1 MNKKIDMKK
10 ILYTIGLAF
19 AFSLGAMAQQT
30 LNGVVKDAS
39 GNPFPGVKISKVGE
53 LRINSTTDE
62 NGIFSLGLEE
72 GDYIE
77 LNYAD
82 VVLKRVKVTGEAM
95 NIVLDSQ
102 QDGMADLGFMK
113 RTEENQTQSVSTIYA
128 GQLMKSAT
136 STNRVNNAFF
146 GLIPGLHLSQN
157 VGWRTNAGMKIR
169 GVSGSPLVLVD
180 GFQRGLTNMTLEEIE
195 SVQVLKDGAATA
207 LYGAR
212 AANGV
217 ILINT
222 KRGIY
227 NSFDIDVNYR
237 HGFNFPINQPEMADA
252 YTYAMAQN
260 EALHYDGLPL
270 QYTSKQ
276 LENFKSG
283 ANPNYYPNTN
293 WVKEGMRDFSQ
304 NNQFNLMVRGGGQ
317 RVRYMALLDYKNEFG
332 LLNEDYTHYS
342 ERYNSQIRNY
352 ELDLR
357 INLDVDVT
365 SSTKVKFSLYGI
377 IGEDKRPN
385 TEIDDIFQNLYKVP
399 AAAFSV
405 KTANGNW
412 GSNSIFKMNP
422 IAAIAD
428 VGYVQENRRLL
439 EGDMR
444 LTQDLSM
451 FVKGLN
457 AEVAVAYD
465 NSATYQDIGSKTY
478 QYEIF
483 SQNASGLPTSQIG
496 GSNSTMQISSSKLTE
511 QFIRASVETKLNYD
525 RAFKNHQVSA
535 SVVYRQDMEEPLE
548 LNKSYYRQNVMG
560 FVGYNYANRYMVDVV
575 GNYYG
580 TSVLLKGDKFR
591 FYPAVSAGWNLANEA
606 FLENVSQLDMLKLR
620 ASWGRSATDGLD
632 YGLSN
637 YFWISDK
644 TSSKY
649 AFGESLATSINGLRE
664 QRLPVYQLELET
676 ADKYNVGV
684 DLRMW
689 KNFTASAEV
698 FYDRR
703 TNILV
708 DDNRTSGMLGIDPAQ
723 SNIGENE
730 TRGLE
735 LSLGWN
741 QQLKDFKYYVNAN
754 WGLNDSKVIENGQA
768 YQPYDY
774 LYTKGNK
781 IGQLFGLEAIGY
793 FNDEEDIASS
803 PNQTFSVVRPGDV
816 KYKDQNGDNRIDN
829 EDKVA
834 IGKSTSI
841 PDMIFGLNLG
851 FEYKGLGID
860 MTFNGVSGITR
871 QLNMANVHQPLRKG
885 NTNIATWYLKDKV
898 RWTEST
904 KDIANLPRLST
915 LSNEN
920 NYQTS
925 TQWIE
930 DGSFF
935 KLRNLNVYYNLPQAW
950 SKKMKMDKCQIYAKA
965 LNVFSIDKIKYFN
978 CEDIALGYPD
988 LFSVYVGLNINF

>member
-1 MNKKIDMKK
+1 MKK
-10 ILYTIGLAF
+10 ILYTVGLAF
-19 AFSLGAMAQQT
+19 TLSLGAMAQQT

-39 GNPFPGVKISKVGE
+39 GKPFPGVKISKAGE
-53 LRINSTTDE
+53 FRINSITDE
-62 NGIFSLGLEE
+62 SGVFSLELEE
-72 GDYIE
+72 GDYID

-82 VVLKRVKVTGEAM
+82 VVLKRVKVTGETM
-95 NIVLDSQ
+95 NIVLDSHK
-102 QDGMADLGFMK
+102 DGMSDLGFMK
-113 RTEENQTQSVSTIYA
+113 RTEENRTQSVSTIYA
-128 GQLMKSAT
+128 DQLMKGAT
-136 STNRVNNAFF
+136 STNRVNNALF
-146 GLIPGLHLSQN
+146 GLIPGLQLSQN
-157 VGWRTNAGMKIR
+157 AGWRTNAGMKIR

-217 ILINT
+217 LLINT
-222 KRGIY
+222 KRGVY

-270 QYTSKQ
+270 QYTAKQ
-276 LENFKSG
+276 LENFKQG
-283 ANPNYYPNTN
+283 TNPNFYPNTD

-304 NNQFNLMVRGGGQ
+304 NNQFNIMVRGGGQ

-342 ERYNSQIRNY
+342 DRYNSQIRNY

-365 SSTKVKFSLYGI
+365 PATKVKFSLYGI
-377 IGEDKRPN
+377 IAEDKRPN
-385 TEIDDIFQNLYKVP
+385 TGIDAIFQNLYNVP
-399 AAAFSV
+399 SAAFPI

-412 GSNSIFKMNP
+412 GSNSVFKMNP

-478 QYEIF
+478 LYEIF
-483 SQNASGLPTSQIG
+483 NQTVAGLPTTKTE
-496 GSNSTMQISSSKLTE
+496 GSNSTLQVSSSKLSD
-511 QFIRASVETKLNYD
+511 QFIRASVEAKLNYD
-525 RAFKNHQVSA
+525 RTFNKHQVAA
-535 SVVYRQDMEEPLE
+535 SVVYRQEMEEPLGV
-548 LNKSYYRQNVMG
+548 NGAYYRQNVMG
-560 FVGYNYANRYMVDVV
+560 FAGYNYDNRYMLDVV
-575 GNYYG
+575 ANYYG
-580 TSVLLKGDKFR
+580 TSVLLEGDKFR
-591 FYPAVSAGWNLANEA
+591 FYPAVSAGWNIANEA
-606 FLENVSQLDMLKLR
+606 FLEDVSQLDMLKLR

-632 YGLSN
+632 YGLGN

-644 TSSKY
+644 TSGKY
-649 AFGESLATSINGLRE
+649 AFGESLGTLVNGLRE
-664 QRLPVYQLELET
+664 QQLPMYRLELET
-676 ADKYNVGV
+676 ADKYNIGV

-708 DDNRTSGMLGIDPAQ
+708 DNNRTSGMLGVTPAK

-735 LSLGWN
+735 LSMGWN
-741 QQLKDFKYYVNAN
+741 QQLKDFNYYVNAN
-754 WGLNDSKVIENGQA
+754 WGLNDYGAQNEA
-768 YQPYDY
+768 YMSRSAE
-774 LYTKGNK
+774 KWVR
-781 IGQLFGLEAIGY
+781 GLC
-793 FNDEEDIASS
+793 FNELG
-803 PNQTFSVVRPGDV
+803 VC
-816 KYKDQNGDNRIDN
+816 
-829 EDKVA
+829 
-834 IGKSTSI
+834 
-841 PDMIFGLNLG
+841 GLNDGVKRSVYIGLHLVYFWGLLRLLWFTWGLRVVYIAFLLVVGVVLG
-851 FEYKGLGID
+851 WGRMVAEATFFMVFLKFFIVKLFHIMIIWYICRNKTIEYG
-860 MTFNGVSGITR
+860 
-871 QLNMANVHQPLRKG
+871 KG
-885 NTNIATWYLKDKV
+885 NTCASAAQY
-898 RWTEST
+898 RWNE
-904 KDIANLPRLST
+904 AERL
-915 LSNEN
+915 
-920 NYQTS
+920 
-925 TQWIE
+925 
-930 DGSFF
+930 
-935 KLRNLNVYYNLPQAW
+935 
-950 SKKMKMDKCQIYAKA
+950 
-965 LNVFSIDKIKYFN
+965 VF
-978 CEDIALGYPD
+978 
-988 LFSVYVGLNINF
+988 

>member
-1 MNKKIDMKK
+1 M
-10 ILYTIGLAF
+10 
-19 AFSLGAMAQQT
+19 
-30 LNGVVKDAS
+30 
-39 GNPFPGVKISKVGE
+39 E
-53 LRINSTTDE
+53 
-62 NGIFSLGLEE
+62 LEE
-72 GDYIE
+72 GDYID

-82 VVLKRVKVTGEAM
+82 VVLKRVKVTGETM
-95 NIVLDSQ
+95 NIVLDSHK
-102 QDGMADLGFMK
+102 DGMSDLGFMK
-113 RTEENQTQSVSTIYA
+113 RTEENRTQSVSTIYA
-128 GQLMKSAT
+128 DQLMKGAT
-136 STNRVNNAFF
+136 STNRVNNALF
-146 GLIPGLHLSQN
+146 GLIPGLQLSQN
-157 VGWRTNAGMKIR
+157 AGWRTNAGMKIR

-217 ILINT
+217 LLINT
-222 KRGIY
+222 KRGVY

-270 QYTSKQ
+270 QYTAKQ
-276 LENFKSG
+276 LENFKQG
-283 ANPNYYPNTN
+283 TNPNFYPNTD

-304 NNQFNLMVRGGGQ
+304 NNQFNIMVRGGGQ

-342 ERYNSQIRNY
+342 DRYNSQIRNY

-365 SSTKVKFSLYGI
+365 PATKVKFSLYGI
-377 IGEDKRPN
+377 IAEDKRPN
-385 TEIDDIFQNLYKVP
+385 TGIDAIFQNLYNVP
-399 AAAFSV
+399 SAAFPI

-412 GSNSIFKMNP
+412 GSNSVFKMNP

-478 QYEIF
+478 LYEIF
-483 SQNASGLPTSQIG
+483 NQTVAGLPTTKTE
-496 GSNSTMQISSSKLTE
+496 GSNSTLQVSSSKLSD
-511 QFIRASVETKLNYD
+511 QFIRASVEAKLNYD
-525 RAFKNHQVSA
+525 RTFNKHQVAA
-535 SVVYRQDMEEPLE
+535 SVVYRQEMEEPLGV
-548 LNKSYYRQNVMG
+548 NGAYYRQNVMG
-560 FVGYNYANRYMVDVV
+560 FAGYNYDNRYMLDVV
-575 GNYYG
+575 ANYYG
-580 TSVLLKGDKFR
+580 TSVLLEGDKFR
-591 FYPAVSAGWNLANEA
+591 FYPAVSAGWNIANEA
-606 FLENVSQLDMLKLR
+606 FLEDVSQLDMLKLR

-632 YGLSN
+632 YGLGN

-644 TSSKY
+644 TSGKY
-649 AFGESLATSINGLRE
+649 AFGESLGTLVNGLRE
-664 QRLPVYQLELET
+664 QQLPMYRLELET
-676 ADKYNVGV
+676 ADKYNIGV

-708 DDNRTSGMLGIDPAQ
+708 DNNRTSGMLGVTPAK

-735 LSLGWN
+735 LSMGWN
-741 QQLKDFKYYVNAN
+741 QQLKDFNYYVNAN

-774 LYTKGNK
+774 LYTKGHK

-793 FNDEEDIASS
+793 FNDEEDIANS
-803 PNQTFSVVRPGDV
+803 PEQTFSVVRPGDV
-816 KYKDQNGDNRIDN
+816 KYKDQNGDKRIDS
-829 EDKVA
+829 EDRVA

-841 PDMIFGLNLG
+841 PDMVYGLNLG
-851 FEYKGLGID
+851 FEYKGFGID
-860 MTFNGVSGITR
+860 MTFNGVSGLTK
-871 QLNMANVHQPLRKG
+871 QLNVSSVHQPLRNG

-904 KDIANLPRLST
+904 KDIANVPRLST

-925 TQWIE
+925 TQWIA

-935 KLRNLNVYYNLPQAW
+935 KLRNLNVYYTLPQAW
-950 SKKMKMDKCQIYAKA
+950 SKKMKMDKCQVYAKA
-965 LNVFSIDKIKYFN
+965 LNVFSIDKIDYFN

>member
-1 MNKKIDMKK
+1 MKK
-10 ILYTIGLAF
+10 ILYTVGLAF
-19 AFSLGAMAQQT
+19 TLSLGAMAQQT

-39 GNPFPGVKISKVGE
+39 GKPFPGVKISKAGE
-53 LRINSTTDE
+53 FRINSITDE
-62 NGIFSLGLEE
+62 SGVFSLELEE
-72 GDYIE
+72 GDYID

-82 VVLKRVKVTGEAM
+82 VVLKRVKVTGETM
-95 NIVLDSQ
+95 NIVLDSHK
-102 QDGMADLGFMK
+102 DGMSDLGFMK
-113 RTEENQTQSVSTIYA
+113 RTEENRTQSVSTIYA
-128 GQLMKSAT
+128 DQLMKGAT
-136 STNRVNNAFF
+136 STNRVNNALF
-146 GLIPGLHLSQN
+146 GLIPGLQLSQN
-157 VGWRTNAGMKIR
+157 AGWRTNAGMKIR

-217 ILINT
+217 LLINT
-222 KRGIY
+222 KRGVY

-270 QYTSKQ
+270 QYTAKQ
-276 LENFKSG
+276 LENFKQG
-283 ANPNYYPNTN
+283 TNPNFYPNTD

-304 NNQFNLMVRGGGQ
+304 NNQFNIMVRGGGQ

-342 ERYNSQIRNY
+342 DRYNSQIRNY

-365 SSTKVKFSLYGI
+365 PATKVKFSLYGI
-377 IGEDKRPN
+377 IAEDKRPN
-385 TEIDDIFQNLYKVP
+385 TGIDAIFQNLYNVP
-399 AAAFSV
+399 SAAFPI

-412 GSNSIFKMNP
+412 GSNSVFKMNP

-478 QYEIF
+478 LYEIF
-483 SQNASGLPTSQIG
+483 NQTVAGLPTTKTE
-496 GSNSTMQISSSKLTE
+496 GSNSTLQVSSSKLSD
-511 QFIRASVETKLNYD
+511 QFIRASVEAKLNYD
-525 RAFKNHQVSA
+525 RTFNKHQVAA
-535 SVVYRQDMEEPLE
+535 SVVYRQEMEEPLGV
-548 LNKSYYRQNVMG
+548 NGAYYRQNVMG
-560 FVGYNYANRYMVDVV
+560 FAGYNYDNRYMLDVV
-575 GNYYG
+575 ANYYG
-580 TSVLLKGDKFR
+580 TSVLLEGDKFR
-591 FYPAVSAGWNLANEA
+591 FYPAVSAGWNIANEA
-606 FLENVSQLDMLKLR
+606 FLEDVSQLDMLKLR

-632 YGLSN
+632 YGLGN

-644 TSSKY
+644 TSGKY
-649 AFGESLATSINGLRE
+649 AFGESLGTLVNGLRE
-664 QRLPVYQLELET
+664 QQLPMYRLELET
-676 ADKYNVGV
+676 ADKYNIGV

-708 DDNRTSGMLGIDPAQ
+708 DNNRTSGMLGVTPAK

-735 LSLGWN
+735 LSMGWN
-741 QQLKDFKYYVNAN
+741 QQLKDFNYYVNAN

-774 LYTKGNK
+774 LYTKGHK

-793 FNDEEDIASS
+793 FNDEEDIANS
-803 PNQTFSVVRPGDV
+803 PEQTFSVVRPGDV
-816 KYKDQNGDNRIDN
+816 KYKDQNGDKRIDS
-829 EDKVA
+829 EDRVA

-841 PDMIFGLNLG
+841 PDMVYGLNLG
-851 FEYKGLGID
+851 LNTK
-860 MTFNGVSGITR
+860 VS
-871 QLNMANVHQPLRKG
+871 A
-885 NTNIATWYLKDKV
+885 
-898 RWTEST
+898 
-904 KDIANLPRLST
+904 
-915 LSNEN
+915 
-920 NYQTS
+920 
-925 TQWIE
+925 
-930 DGSFF
+930 
-935 KLRNLNVYYNLPQAW
+935 
-950 SKKMKMDKCQIYAKA
+950 
-965 LNVFSIDKIKYFN
+965 
-978 CEDIALGYPD
+978 
-988 LFSVYVGLNINF
+988 

>member
-1 MNKKIDMKK
+1 MKK
-10 ILYTIGLAF
+10 ILYTVGLAF
-19 AFSLGAMAQQT
+19 TLSFGAMAQQT

-39 GNPFPGVKISKVGE
+39 GKPFPGVKISKAGE
-53 LRINSTTDE
+53 FRINSITDE
-62 NGIFSLGLEE
+62 SGVFSLELEE
-72 GDYIE
+72 GDYID

-82 VVLKRVKVTGEAM
+82 VVLKRVKVTGETM
-95 NIVLDSQ
+95 NIVLDSHK
-102 QDGMADLGFMK
+102 DGMSDLGFMK
-113 RTEENQTQSVSTIYA
+113 RTEENRTQSVSTIYA
-128 GQLMKSAT
+128 DQLMKGAT
-136 STNRVNNAFF
+136 STNRVNNALF
-146 GLIPGLHLSQN
+146 GLIPGLQLSQN
-157 VGWRTNAGMKIR
+157 AGWRTNAGMKIR

-222 KRGIY
+222 KRGVY

-270 QYTSKQ
+270 QYTAKQ
-276 LENFKSG
+276 LENFKQG
-283 ANPNYYPNTN
+283 TNPNFYPNTD

-304 NNQFNLMVRGGGQ
+304 NNQFNIMVRGGGQ

-342 ERYNSQIRNY
+342 DRYNSQIRNY

-365 SSTKVKFSLYGI
+365 PATKVKFSLYGI
-377 IGEDKRPN
+377 IAEDKRPN
-385 TEIDDIFQNLYKVP
+385 TGIDAIFQNLYNVP
-399 AAAFSV
+399 SAAFPI

-412 GSNSIFKMNP
+412 GSNSVFKMNP

-478 QYEIF
+478 LYEIF
-483 SQNASGLPTSQIG
+483 NQTAAGLPTTKTE
-496 GSNSTMQISSSKLTE
+496 GSNSTLQVSSSKLSD
-511 QFIRASVETKLNYD
+511 QFIRASVEAKLNYD
-525 RAFKNHQVSA
+525 RTFNKHQVAA
-535 SVVYRQDMEEPLE
+535 SVVYRQEMEEPLGV
-548 LNKSYYRQNVMG
+548 NGAYYRQNVMG
-560 FVGYNYANRYMVDVV
+560 FAGYNYDNRYMLDVV
-575 GNYYG
+575 ANYYG
-580 TSVLLKGDKFR
+580 TSVLLEGDKFR
-591 FYPAVSAGWNLANEA
+591 FYPAVSAGWNIANEA
-606 FLENVSQLDMLKLR
+606 FLEDVSQLDMLKLR

-632 YGLSN
+632 YGLGN

-649 AFGESLATSINGLRE
+649 AFGESLGTSVNGLRE
-664 QRLPVYQLELET
+664 QQLPMYRLELET
-676 ADKYNVGV
+676 ADKYNIGV

-708 DDNRTSGMLGIDPAQ
+708 DNNRTSGMLGVTPAK

-735 LSLGWN
+735 LSMGWN
-741 QQLKDFKYYVNAN
+741 QQLKDFNYYVNAN

-774 LYTKGNK
+774 LYTKGHK

-793 FNDEEDIASS
+793 FNDEEDIANS
-803 PNQTFSVVRPGDV
+803 PEQTFSVV
-816 KYKDQNGDNRIDN
+816 
-829 EDKVA
+829 
-834 IGKSTSI
+834 
-841 PDMIFGLNLG
+841 
-851 FEYKGLGID
+851 
-860 MTFNGVSGITR
+860 
-871 QLNMANVHQPLRKG
+871 
-885 NTNIATWYLKDKV
+885 
-898 RWTEST
+898 
-904 KDIANLPRLST
+904 
-915 LSNEN
+915 
-920 NYQTS
+920 
-925 TQWIE
+925 
-930 DGSFF
+930 
-935 KLRNLNVYYNLPQAW
+935 PQ
-950 SKKMKMDKCQIYAKA
+950 S
-965 LNVFSIDKIKYFN
+965 
-978 CEDIALGYPD
+978 
-988 LFSVYVGLNINF
+988 

>member
-1 MNKKIDMKK
+1 MKK
-10 ILYTIGLAF
+10 KLYTIGMAF
-19 AFSLGAMAQQT
+19 AFSLGVMAQQT

-39 GNPFPGVKISKVGE
+39 GNPFPGVKISLVGE
-53 LRINSTTDE
+53 FRVNSTTDE
-62 NGIFSLGLEE
+62 NGVFSLELEE

-82 VVLKRVKVTGEAM
+82 VVLKRVKVTGEPM

-102 QDGMADLGFMK
+102 KDAMTDLGFMK

-128 GQLMKSAT
+128 DQLMKSAT
-136 STNRVNNAFF
+136 STNRVNNALF
-146 GLIPGLHLSQN
+146 GLISGLHLTQN

-252 YTYAMAQN
+252 YTYARAQN

-270 QYTSKQ
+270 QYTSSQLDKIKQ
-276 LENFKSG
+276 G
-283 ANPNYYPNTN
+283 VNPHYYPNTD

-304 NNQFNLMVRGGGQ
+304 NNQFNIMIRGGGK

-332 LLNEDYTHYS
+332 LLNEGYTHYS
-342 ERYNSQIRNY
+342 DRYNSQIRNY

-357 INLDVDVT
+357 MNLDVDVT
-365 SSTKVKFSLYGI
+365 SATKLKFSLYGI

-385 TEIDDIFQNLYKVP
+385 MGIDAIFQNLYKVP
-399 AAAFSV
+399 SAAFPV
-405 KTANGNW
+405 KTINGNW

-451 FVKGLN
+451 FTKGLN

-465 NSATYQDIGSKTY
+465 NSATFQDVGSKTY
-478 QYEIF
+478 MYEIF
-483 SQNASGLPTSQIG
+483 NLSSAGIPVSQVG
-496 GSNSTMQISSSKLTE
+496 GSNSTMQISSSGLTA
-511 QFIRASVETKLNYD
+511 QFIRASVEAKLNYD
-525 RAFKNHQVSA
+525 RTFHNHQVSA

-548 LNKSYYRQNVMG
+548 RNSSYFRQNVMG
-560 FVGYNYANRYMVDVV
+560 MVGYNYANRYMVDVI

-591 FYPAVSAGWNLANEA
+591 FYPAVSVGWNIANEA
-606 FLENVSQLDMLKLR
+606 FLKDASQLDMLKLR
-620 ASWGRSATDGLD
+620 ASWGRSAIDGLD

-637 YFWISDK
+637 YFWTGSG
-644 TSSKY
+644 KY
-649 AFGESLATSINGLRE
+649 VFGESLGTSVSGLRE
-664 QRLPVYQLELET
+664 QRLPVYQLKLET

-689 KNFTASAEV
+689 RYLTASAEV

-708 DDNRTSGMLGIDPAQ
+708 SDNRTSGMLGVDPAK

-730 TRGLE
+730 TYGLE

-741 QQLKDFKYYVNAN
+741 RQLKDFSYYVNAN
-754 WGLNDSKVIENGQA
+754 WGLNNSEVIEDGQA

-793 FNDEEDIASS
+793 FRDEEDIANS
-803 PNQTFSVVRPGDV
+803 PEQTFSVVRPGDI
-816 KYKDQNGDNRIDN
+816 KYKDQNGDKKIDS
-829 EDKVA
+829 EDRVS

-841 PDMIFGLNLG
+841 PDMVFGLNLG
-851 FEYKGLGID
+851 FEYKGFGID
-860 MTFNGVSGITR
+860 LTFNGVSGITK
-871 QLNMANVHQPLRKG
+871 QLNVESVHRPLHNG
-885 NTNIATWYLKDKV
+885 NTNIATWYLKDKI

-920 NYQTS
+920 NYQVS

-935 KLRNLNVYYNLPQAW
+935 KLRNLNVHYTLPQKW
-950 SKKMKMDKCQIYAKA
+950 SEKMKMDKLQIYAKA
-965 LNVFSIDKIKYFN
+965 LNVFSIDKIKSFN

>member
-1 MNKKIDMKK
+1 
-10 ILYTIGLAF
+10 
-19 AFSLGAMAQQT
+19 
-30 LNGVVKDAS
+30 
-39 GNPFPGVKISKVGE
+39 
-53 LRINSTTDE
+53 
-62 NGIFSLGLEE
+62 
-72 GDYIE
+72 
-77 LNYAD
+77 
-82 VVLKRVKVTGEAM
+82 
-95 NIVLDSQ
+95 
-102 QDGMADLGFMK
+102 
-113 RTEENQTQSVSTIYA
+113 
-128 GQLMKSAT
+128 
-136 STNRVNNAFF
+136 
-146 GLIPGLHLSQN
+146 
-157 VGWRTNAGMKIR
+157 
-169 GVSGSPLVLVD
+169 
-180 GFQRGLTNMTLEEIE
+180 MTLEEIE

-217 ILINT
+217 LLINT
-222 KRGIY
+222 KRGVY

-270 QYTSKQ
+270 QYTAKQ
-276 LENFKSG
+276 LENFKQG
-283 ANPNYYPNTN
+283 TNPNFYPNTD

-304 NNQFNLMVRGGGQ
+304 NNQFNIMVRGGGQ

-342 ERYNSQIRNY
+342 DRYNSQIRNY

-365 SSTKVKFSLYGI
+365 PATKVKFSLYGI
-377 IGEDKRPN
+377 IAEDKRPN
-385 TEIDDIFQNLYKVP
+385 TGIDAIFQNLYNVP
-399 AAAFSV
+399 SAAFPI

-412 GSNSIFKMNP
+412 GSNSVFKMNP

-478 QYEIF
+478 LYEIF
-483 SQNASGLPTSQIG
+483 NQTVAGLPTTKTE
-496 GSNSTMQISSSKLTE
+496 GSNSTLQVSSSKLSD
-511 QFIRASVETKLNYD
+511 QFIRASVEAKLNYD
-525 RAFKNHQVSA
+525 RTFNKHQVAA
-535 SVVYRQDMEEPLE
+535 SVVYRQEMEEPLGV
-548 LNKSYYRQNVMG
+548 NGAYYRQNVMG
-560 FVGYNYANRYMVDVV
+560 FAGYNYDNRYMLDVV
-575 GNYYG
+575 ANYYG
-580 TSVLLKGDKFR
+580 TSVLLEGDKFR
-591 FYPAVSAGWNLANEA
+591 FYPAVSAGWNIANEA
-606 FLENVSQLDMLKLR
+606 FLEDVSQLDMLKLR

-632 YGLSN
+632 YGLGN

-644 TSSKY
+644 TSGKY
-649 AFGESLATSINGLRE
+649 AFGESLGTLVNGLRE
-664 QRLPVYQLELET
+664 QQLPMYRLELET
-676 ADKYNVGV
+676 ADKYNIGV

-708 DDNRTSGMLGIDPAQ
+708 DNNRTSGMLGVTPAK

-735 LSLGWN
+735 LSMGWN
-741 QQLKDFKYYVNAN
+741 QQLKDFNYYVNAN

-774 LYTKGNK
+774 LYTKGHK

-793 FNDEEDIASS
+793 FNDEEDIANS
-803 PNQTFSVVRPGDV
+803 PEQTFSVVRPGDV
-816 KYKDQNGDNRIDN
+816 KYKDQNGDKRIDS
-829 EDKVA
+829 EDRVA

-841 PDMIFGLNLG
+841 PDMVYGLNLG
-851 FEYKGLGID
+851 FEYKGFGID
-860 MTFNGVSGITR
+860 MTFNGVSGLTK
-871 QLNMANVHQPLRKG
+871 QLNVSSVHQPLRNG

-904 KDIANLPRLST
+904 KDIANVPRLST

-925 TQWIE
+925 TQWIA

-935 KLRNLNVYYNLPQAW
+935 KLRNLNVYYTLPQAW
-950 SKKMKMDKCQIYAKA
+950 SKKMKMDKCQVYAKA
-965 LNVFSIDKIKYFN
+965 LNVFSIDKIDYFN

>member
-1 MNKKIDMKK
+1 M
-10 ILYTIGLAF
+10 
-19 AFSLGAMAQQT
+19 
-30 LNGVVKDAS
+30 
-39 GNPFPGVKISKVGE
+39 
-53 LRINSTTDE
+53 
-62 NGIFSLGLEE
+62 
-72 GDYIE
+72 
-77 LNYAD
+77 
-82 VVLKRVKVTGEAM
+82 
-95 NIVLDSQ
+95 
-102 QDGMADLGFMK
+102 
-113 RTEENQTQSVSTIYA
+113 
-128 GQLMKSAT
+128 
-136 STNRVNNAFF
+136 
-146 GLIPGLHLSQN
+146 
-157 VGWRTNAGMKIR
+157 
-169 GVSGSPLVLVD
+169 
-180 GFQRGLTNMTLEEIE
+180 
-195 SVQVLKDGAATA
+195 QVLKDGAATA

-217 ILINT
+217 LLINT
-222 KRGIY
+222 KRGVY

-270 QYTSKQ
+270 QYTAKQ
-276 LENFKSG
+276 LENFKQG
-283 ANPNYYPNTN
+283 TNPNFYPNTD

-304 NNQFNLMVRGGGQ
+304 NNQFNIMVRGGGQ

-342 ERYNSQIRNY
+342 DRYNSQIRNY

-365 SSTKVKFSLYGI
+365 PATKVKFSLYGI
-377 IGEDKRPN
+377 IAEDKRPN
-385 TEIDDIFQNLYKVP
+385 TGIDAIFQNLYNVP
-399 AAAFSV
+399 SAAFPI

-412 GSNSIFKMNP
+412 GSNSVFKMNP

-478 QYEIF
+478 LYEIF
-483 SQNASGLPTSQIG
+483 NQTVAGLPTTKTE
-496 GSNSTMQISSSKLTE
+496 GSNSTLQVSSSKLSD
-511 QFIRASVETKLNYD
+511 QFIRASVEAKLNYD
-525 RAFKNHQVSA
+525 RTFNKHQVAA
-535 SVVYRQDMEEPLE
+535 SVVYRQEMEEPLGV
-548 LNKSYYRQNVMG
+548 NGAYYRQNVMG
-560 FVGYNYANRYMVDVV
+560 FAGYNYDNRYMLDVV
-575 GNYYG
+575 ANYYG
-580 TSVLLKGDKFR
+580 TSVLLEGDKFR
-591 FYPAVSAGWNLANEA
+591 FYPAVSAGWNIANEA
-606 FLENVSQLDMLKLR
+606 FLEDVSQLDMLKLR

-632 YGLSN
+632 YGLGN

-644 TSSKY
+644 TSGKY
-649 AFGESLATSINGLRE
+649 AFGESLGTLVNGLRE
-664 QRLPVYQLELET
+664 QQLPMYRLELET
-676 ADKYNVGV
+676 ADKYNIGV

-708 DDNRTSGMLGIDPAQ
+708 DNNRTSGMLGVTPAK

-735 LSLGWN
+735 LSMGWN
-741 QQLKDFKYYVNAN
+741 QQLKDFNYYVNAN

-774 LYTKGNK
+774 LYTKGHK

-793 FNDEEDIASS
+793 FNDEEDIANS
-803 PNQTFSVVRPGDV
+803 PEQTFSVVRPGDV
-816 KYKDQNGDNRIDN
+816 KYKDQNGDKRIDS
-829 EDKVA
+829 EDRVV

-841 PDMIFGLNLG
+841 PDMVYGLNLG
-851 FEYKGLGID
+851 FEYKGFGID
-860 MTFNGVSGITR
+860 MTFNGVSGLTK
-871 QLNMANVHQPLRKG
+871 QLNVSSVHQPLRNG

-904 KDIANLPRLST
+904 KDIANVPRLST

-925 TQWIE
+925 TQWIA

-935 KLRNLNVYYNLPQAW
+935 KLRNLNVYYTLPQAW
-950 SKKMKMDKCQIYAKA
+950 SKKMKMDKCQVYAKA
-965 LNVFSIDKIKYFN
+965 LNVFSIDKIDYFN

>member
-1 MNKKIDMKK
+1 MKK
-10 ILYTIGLAF
+10 FLYTVGLAL
-19 AFSLGAMAQQT
+19 AFSVGAMAQQT

-39 GNPFPGVKISKVGE
+39 GNPFPGVKVSKVGE
-53 LRINSTTDE
+53 ARFNSTTDE
-62 NGIFSLGLEE
+62 DGVFSLTLEE
-72 GDYIE
+72 SDYIE

-82 VVLKRVKVTGEAM
+82 VVLKRVKVTGEGM
-95 NIVLDSQ
+95 SIVLDKQ
-102 QDGMADLGFMK
+102 HDAMVDLGFMK
-113 RTEENQTQSVSTIYA
+113 RTEANQTQSVSAIYA
-128 GQLMKSAT
+128 EQLMKSAT
-136 STNRVNNAFF
+136 STNRVNNSLF
-146 GLIPGLHLSQN
+146 GLIPGLHLTQN
-157 VGWRTNAGMKIR
+157 TGWRTNAGMKTR

-180 GFQRGLTNMTLEEIE
+180 GFQRGLTNMTMEEIE

-222 KRGIY
+222 KRGVY

-237 HGFNFPINQPEMADA
+237 HGLNFPINQPEMADA

-260 EALHYDGLPL
+260 EALHYDRLPL
-270 QYTSKQ
+270 QYTAKQ
-276 LENFKSG
+276 LENFKNG
-283 ANPNYYPNTN
+283 TNPLYYPNTD
-293 WVKEGMRDFSQ
+293 WVKEGMRDLAQ
-304 NNQFNLMVRGGGQ
+304 NNQFNIMVRGGGQ

-342 ERYNSQIRNY
+342 DRYNSQIRNY

-357 INLDVDVT
+357 LNLDVDVT
-365 SSTKVKFSLYGI
+365 PSTQVKFSLYGI

-385 TEIDDIFQNLYKVP
+385 TGIDAIFQNLYKVP
-399 AAAFSV
+399 AAAFPI
-405 KTANGNW
+405 KTSGGNW
-412 GSNSIFKMNP
+412 GSNSVFKMNP

-444 LTQDLSM
+444 LMQDLSM
-451 FVKGLN
+451 FVKGLK

-465 NSATYQDIGSKTY
+465 NSATFREVGSKTY
-478 QYEIF
+478 LYEIF
-483 SQNASGLPTSQIG
+483 NQTLAGLPTG
-496 GSNSTMQISSSKLTE
+496 KTEGSNSTMQISSSRLE
-511 QFIRASVETKLNYD
+511 DQFIRASVEAKLNYD
-525 RAFKNHQVSA
+525 RAFKNHQLSA
-535 SVVYRQDMEEPLE
+535 SVVYRQDMEEPLAE
-548 LNKSYYRQNVMG
+548 NSSHYRQNVMG

-606 FLENVSQLDMLKLR
+606 FLENASNLDLLKLR
-620 ASWGRSATDGLD
+620 ASWGRSATDGID
-632 YGLSN
+632 YGLGH
-637 YFWISDK
+637 YFWTTTGGGS
-644 TSSKY
+644 Y
-649 AFGESLATSINGLRE
+649 AFGESLATSVGGLHE
-664 QRLPVYQLELET
+664 QQLPMYQLELET

-689 KNFTASAEV
+689 KNFTASAEI

-708 DDNRTSGMLGIDPAQ
+708 DDNRTSGMLGVTPAK

-741 QQLKDFKYYVNAN
+741 QQLKDFSYYVNAN
-754 WGLNDSKVIENGQA
+754 WALNDSKIIENGQA

-774 LYTKGNK
+774 LYTKGHRL
-781 IGQLFGLEAIGY
+781 GQLFGLEAIGY
-793 FNDEEDIASS
+793 FRDEEDIANS
-803 PNQTFSVVRPGDV
+803 PEQTFSVVRPGDI
-816 KYKDQNGDNRIDN
+816 KYKDQNGDRRIDS
-829 EDKVA
+829 EDRVP
-834 IGKSTSI
+834 IGKSTTI
-841 PDMIFGLNLG
+841 PEMIYGLNLG
-851 FEYKGLGID
+851 FEYKGFGVD
-860 MTFNGVSGITR
+860 MTFNGISGLTK
-871 QLNMANVHQPLRKG
+871 QLDVANVHQPLRNG
-885 NTNIATWYLKDKV
+885 NTNIATWYLKDKI
-898 RWTEST
+898 RWTEET
-904 KDIANLPRLST
+904 KDIANVPRLST

-920 NYQTS
+920 NYQAS

-950 SKKMKMDKCQIYAKA
+950 TKKMKMDKCRIYAKA

-978 CEDIALGYPD
+978 CEDITLGYPD
-988 LFSVYVGLNINF
+988 VFSVYVGLNINF

>member
-1 MNKKIDMKK
+1 MKK
-10 ILYTIGLAF
+10 ILYTVGLAF
-19 AFSLGAMAQQT
+19 TLSLGAMAQQT
-30 LNGVVKDAS
+30 LNGGVKDAS
-39 GNPFPGVKISKVGE
+39 GKPFPGVKISKAGE
-53 LRINSTTDE
+53 FRINSITDE
-62 NGIFSLGLEE
+62 SGVFSLELKE
-72 GDYIE
+72 GDYID

-82 VVLKRVKVTGEAM
+82 VVLKRVKVTGETM
-95 NIVLDSQ
+95 NIVLDSHK
-102 QDGMADLGFMK
+102 DGMSDLGFMK
-113 RTEENQTQSVSTIYA
+113 RTEENRTQSVSTIYA
-128 GQLMKSAT
+128 DQLMKGAT
-136 STNRVNNAFF
+136 STNRVNNALF
-146 GLIPGLHLSQN
+146 GLIPGLQLSQN
-157 VGWRTNAGMKIR
+157 AGWRTNAGMKIR

-217 ILINT
+217 LLINT
-222 KRGIY
+222 KRGVY

-270 QYTSKQ
+270 QYTAKQ
-276 LENFKSG
+276 LENFKQG
-283 ANPNYYPNTN
+283 TNPNFYPNTD

-304 NNQFNLMVRGGGQ
+304 NNQFNIMVRGGGQ

-342 ERYNSQIRNY
+342 DRYNSQIRNY

-365 SSTKVKFSLYGI
+365 PATKVKFSLYGI
-377 IGEDKRPN
+377 IAEDKRPN
-385 TEIDDIFQNLYKVP
+385 TGIDAIFQNLYKVP
-399 AAAFSV
+399 SAAFPI

-412 GSNSIFKMNP
+412 GSNSVFKMNP

-478 QYEIF
+478 LYEIF
-483 SQNASGLPTSQIG
+483 NQTAAGLPTTKTE
-496 GSNSTMQISSSKLTE
+496 GSNSTLQVSSSKLSD
-511 QFIRASVETKLNYD
+511 QFIRASVEAKLNYD
-525 RAFKNHQVSA
+525 RTFNKHQVAA
-535 SVVYRQDMEEPLE
+535 SVVYRQEMEEPLGV
-548 LNKSYYRQNVMG
+548 NGAYYRQNVMG
-560 FVGYNYANRYMVDVV
+560 FAGYNYDNRYMLDVV
-575 GNYYG
+575 ANYYG
-580 TSVLLKGDKFR
+580 TSVLLEGDKFR
-591 FYPAVSAGWNLANEA
+591 FYPAVSAGWNIANEA
-606 FLENVSQLDMLKLR
+606 FLEDVSQLDMLKLR

-632 YGLSN
+632 YGLGN

-644 TSSKY
+644 TSGKY
-649 AFGESLATSINGLRE
+649 AFGESLGTLVNGLRE
-664 QRLPVYQLELET
+664 QQLPMYRLELET
-676 ADKYNVGV
+676 ADKYNIGV

-708 DDNRTSGMLGIDPAQ
+708 DNNRTSGMLGVTPAK

-735 LSLGWN
+735 LSMGWN
-741 QQLKDFKYYVNAN
+741 QQLKDFNYYVNAN

-774 LYTKGNK
+774 LYTKGHK

-793 FNDEEDIASS
+793 FNDEEDIANS
-803 PNQTFSVVRPGDV
+803 PEQTFSVVRPGDV
-816 KYKDQNGDNRIDN
+816 KYKDQNGDKRIDS
-829 EDKVA
+829 EDRVA

-841 PDMIFGLNLG
+841 PDMVYGLNLG
-851 FEYKGLGID
+851 FEYKGFGID
-860 MTFNGVSGITR
+860 MTFNGVSGLTK
-871 QLNMANVHQPLRKG
+871 QLNVSSVHQPLRNG

-904 KDIANLPRLST
+904 KDIANVPRLST

-925 TQWIE
+925 TQWIA

-935 KLRNLNVYYNLPQAW
+935 KLRNLNVYYTLPQAW
-950 SKKMKMDKCQIYAKA
+950 SKKMKMDKCQVYAKA
-965 LNVFSIDKIKYFN
+965 LNVFSIDKIDYFN

>member
-1 MNKKIDMKK
+1 M
-10 ILYTIGLAF
+10 
-19 AFSLGAMAQQT
+19 
-30 LNGVVKDAS
+30 
-39 GNPFPGVKISKVGE
+39 
-53 LRINSTTDE
+53 
-62 NGIFSLGLEE
+62 
-72 GDYIE
+72 
-77 LNYAD
+77 
-82 VVLKRVKVTGEAM
+82 
-95 NIVLDSQ
+95 
-102 QDGMADLGFMK
+102 
-113 RTEENQTQSVSTIYA
+113 
-128 GQLMKSAT
+128 
-136 STNRVNNAFF
+136 
-146 GLIPGLHLSQN
+146 
-157 VGWRTNAGMKIR
+157 
-169 GVSGSPLVLVD
+169 
-180 GFQRGLTNMTLEEIE
+180 
-195 SVQVLKDGAATA
+195 
-207 LYGAR
+207 
-212 AANGV
+212 
-217 ILINT
+217 
-222 KRGIY
+222 
-227 NSFDIDVNYR
+227 
-237 HGFNFPINQPEMADA
+237 
-252 YTYAMAQN
+252 
-260 EALHYDGLPL
+260 HYDGLPL
-270 QYTSKQ
+270 QYTAKQ
-276 LENFKSG
+276 LENFKQG
-283 ANPNYYPNTN
+283 TNPNFYPNTD

-304 NNQFNLMVRGGGQ
+304 NNQFNIMVRGGGQ

-342 ERYNSQIRNY
+342 DRYNSQIRNY

-365 SSTKVKFSLYGI
+365 PATKVKFSLYGI
-377 IGEDKRPN
+377 IAEDKRPN
-385 TEIDDIFQNLYKVP
+385 TGIDAIFQNLYNVP
-399 AAAFSV
+399 SAAFPI

-412 GSNSIFKMNP
+412 GSNSVFKMNP

-478 QYEIF
+478 LYEIF
-483 SQNASGLPTSQIG
+483 NQTVAGLPTTKTE
-496 GSNSTMQISSSKLTE
+496 GSNSTLQVSSSKLSD
-511 QFIRASVETKLNYD
+511 QFIRASVEAKLNYD
-525 RAFKNHQVSA
+525 RTFNKHQVAA
-535 SVVYRQDMEEPLE
+535 SVVYRQEMEEPLGV
-548 LNKSYYRQNVMG
+548 NGAYYRQNVMG
-560 FVGYNYANRYMVDVV
+560 FAGYNYDNRYMLDVV
-575 GNYYG
+575 ANYYG
-580 TSVLLKGDKFR
+580 TSVLLEGDKFR
-591 FYPAVSAGWNLANEA
+591 FYPAVSAGWNIANEA
-606 FLENVSQLDMLKLR
+606 FLEDVSQLDMLKLR

-632 YGLSN
+632 YGLGN

-644 TSSKY
+644 TSGKY
-649 AFGESLATSINGLRE
+649 AFGESLGTLVNGLRE
-664 QRLPVYQLELET
+664 QQLPMYRLELET
-676 ADKYNVGV
+676 ADKYNIGV

-708 DDNRTSGMLGIDPAQ
+708 DNNRTSGMLGVTPAK

-735 LSLGWN
+735 LSMGWN
-741 QQLKDFKYYVNAN
+741 QQLKDFNYYVNAN

-774 LYTKGNK
+774 LYTKGHK

-793 FNDEEDIASS
+793 FNDEEDIANS
-803 PNQTFSVVRPGDV
+803 PEQTFSVVRPGDV
-816 KYKDQNGDNRIDN
+816 KYKDQNGDKRIDS
-829 EDKVA
+829 EDRVA

-841 PDMIFGLNLG
+841 PDMVYGLNLG
-851 FEYKGLGID
+851 FEYKGFGID
-860 MTFNGVSGITR
+860 MTFNGVSGLTK
-871 QLNMANVHQPLRKG
+871 QLNVSSVHQPLRNG

-904 KDIANLPRLST
+904 KDIANVPRLST

-925 TQWIE
+925 TQWIA

-935 KLRNLNVYYNLPQAW
+935 KLRNLNVYYTLPQAW
-950 SKKMKMDKCQIYAKA
+950 SKKMKMDKCQVYAKA
-965 LNVFSIDKIKYFN
+965 LNVFSIDKIDYFN

>member
-1 MNKKIDMKK
+1 M
-10 ILYTIGLAF
+10 
-19 AFSLGAMAQQT
+19 
-30 LNGVVKDAS
+30 KDAS
-39 GNPFPGVKISKVGE
+39 GKPFPGVKISKAGE
-53 LRINSTTDE
+53 FRINSITDE
-62 NGIFSLGLEE
+62 SGVFSLELEE
-72 GDYIE
+72 GDYID

-82 VVLKRVKVTGEAM
+82 VVLKRVKVTGETM
-95 NIVLDSQ
+95 NIVLDSHK
-102 QDGMADLGFMK
+102 DGMSDLGFMK
-113 RTEENQTQSVSTIYA
+113 RTEENRTQSVSTIYA
-128 GQLMKSAT
+128 DQLMKGAT
-136 STNRVNNAFF
+136 STNRVNNALF
-146 GLIPGLHLSQN
+146 GLIPGLQLSQN
-157 VGWRTNAGMKIR
+157 AGWRTNAGMKIR

-217 ILINT
+217 LLINT
-222 KRGIY
+222 KRGVY

-270 QYTSKQ
+270 QYTAKQ
-276 LENFKSG
+276 LENFKQG
-283 ANPNYYPNTN
+283 TNPNFYPNTD

-304 NNQFNLMVRGGGQ
+304 NNQFNIMVRGGGQ

-342 ERYNSQIRNY
+342 DRYNSQIRNY

-365 SSTKVKFSLYGI
+365 PATKVKFSLYGI
-377 IGEDKRPN
+377 IAEDKRPN
-385 TEIDDIFQNLYKVP
+385 TGIDAIFQNLYNVP
-399 AAAFSV
+399 SAAFPI

-412 GSNSIFKMNP
+412 GSNSVFKMNP

-478 QYEIF
+478 LYEIF
-483 SQNASGLPTSQIG
+483 NQTAAGLPTTKTE
-496 GSNSTMQISSSKLTE
+496 GSNSTLQVSSSKLSD
-511 QFIRASVETKLNYD
+511 QFIRASVEAKLNYD
-525 RAFKNHQVSA
+525 RTFNKHQVAA
-535 SVVYRQDMEEPLE
+535 SVVYRQEMEEPLGV
-548 LNKSYYRQNVMG
+548 NGAYYRQNVMG
-560 FVGYNYANRYMVDVV
+560 FAGYNYDNRYMLDVV
-575 GNYYG
+575 ANYYG
-580 TSVLLKGDKFR
+580 TSVLLEGDKFR
-591 FYPAVSAGWNLANEA
+591 FYPAVSAGWNIANEA
-606 FLENVSQLDMLKLR
+606 FLEDVSQLDMLKLR

-632 YGLSN
+632 YGLGN

-644 TSSKY
+644 TSGKY
-649 AFGESLATSINGLRE
+649 AFGESLGTPVNGLRE
-664 QRLPVYQLELET
+664 QQLPMYRLELET
-676 ADKYNVGV
+676 ADKYNIGV

-708 DDNRTSGMLGIDPAQ
+708 DNNRTSGMLGVTPAK

-735 LSLGWN
+735 LSMGWN
-741 QQLKDFKYYVNAN
+741 QQLKDFNYYVNAN

-774 LYTKGNK
+774 LYTKGHK

-793 FNDEEDIASS
+793 FNDEEDIANS
-803 PNQTFSVVRPGDV
+803 PEQTFSVVRPGDV
-816 KYKDQNGDNRIDN
+816 KYKDQNGDKRIDS
-829 EDKVA
+829 EDRVA

-841 PDMIFGLNLG
+841 PDMVYGLNLG
-851 FEYKGLGID
+851 FEYKGFGID
-860 MTFNGVSGITR
+860 MTFNGVSGLTK
-871 QLNMANVHQPLRKG
+871 QLNVSSVHQPLRNG

-904 KDIANLPRLST
+904 KDIANVPRLST

-925 TQWIE
+925 TQWIA

-935 KLRNLNVYYNLPQAW
+935 KLRNLNVYYTLPQAW
-950 SKKMKMDKCQIYAKA
+950 SKKMKMDKCQVYAKA
-965 LNVFSIDKIKYFN
+965 LNVFSIDKIDYFN

>member
-1 MNKKIDMKK
+1 M
-10 ILYTIGLAF
+10 
-19 AFSLGAMAQQT
+19 
-30 LNGVVKDAS
+30 
-39 GNPFPGVKISKVGE
+39 E
-53 LRINSTTDE
+53 
-62 NGIFSLGLEE
+62 LEE
-72 GDYIE
+72 GDYID

-82 VVLKRVKVTGEAM
+82 VVLKRVKVTGETM
-95 NIVLDSQ
+95 NIVLDSHK
-102 QDGMADLGFMK
+102 DGMSDLGFMK
-113 RTEENQTQSVSTIYA
+113 RTEENRTQSVSTIYA
-128 GQLMKSAT
+128 DQLMKGAT
-136 STNRVNNAFF
+136 STNRVNNALF
-146 GLIPGLHLSQN
+146 GLIPGLQLSQN
-157 VGWRTNAGMKIR
+157 AGWRTNAGMKIR

-195 SVQVLKDGAATA
+195 SVQVLKGGAATA

-217 ILINT
+217 LLINT
-222 KRGIY
+222 KRGVY

-270 QYTSKQ
+270 QYTAKQ
-276 LENFKSG
+276 LENFKQG
-283 ANPNYYPNTN
+283 TNPNFYPNTD

-304 NNQFNLMVRGGGQ
+304 NNQFNIMVRGGGQ

-342 ERYNSQIRNY
+342 DRYNSQIRNY

-365 SSTKVKFSLYGI
+365 PATKVKFSLYGI
-377 IGEDKRPN
+377 IAEDKRPN
-385 TEIDDIFQNLYKVP
+385 TGIDAIFQNLYNVP
-399 AAAFSV
+399 SAAFPI

-412 GSNSIFKMNP
+412 GSNSVFKMNP

-478 QYEIF
+478 LYEIF
-483 SQNASGLPTSQIG
+483 NQTVAGLPTTKTE
-496 GSNSTMQISSSKLTE
+496 GSNSTLQVSSSKLSD
-511 QFIRASVETKLNYD
+511 QFIRASVEAKLNYD
-525 RAFKNHQVSA
+525 RTFNKHQVAA
-535 SVVYRQDMEEPLE
+535 SVVYRQEMEEPLGV
-548 LNKSYYRQNVMG
+548 NGAYYRQNVMG
-560 FVGYNYANRYMVDVV
+560 FAGYNYDNRYMLDVV
-575 GNYYG
+575 ANYYG
-580 TSVLLKGDKFR
+580 TSVLLEGDKFR
-591 FYPAVSAGWNLANEA
+591 FYPAVSAGWNIANEA
-606 FLENVSQLDMLKLR
+606 FLEDVSQLDMLKLR

-632 YGLSN
+632 YGLGN

-644 TSSKY
+644 TSGKY
-649 AFGESLATSINGLRE
+649 AFGESLGTLVNGLRE
-664 QRLPVYQLELET
+664 QQLPMYRLELET
-676 ADKYNVGV
+676 ADKYNIGV

-708 DDNRTSGMLGIDPAQ
+708 DNNRTSGMLGVTPAK

-735 LSLGWN
+735 LSMGWN
-741 QQLKDFKYYVNAN
+741 QQLKDFNYYVNAN

-774 LYTKGNK
+774 LYTKGHK

-793 FNDEEDIASS
+793 FNDEEDIANS
-803 PNQTFSVVRPGDV
+803 PEQTFSVVRPGDV
-816 KYKDQNGDNRIDN
+816 KYKDQNGDKRIDS
-829 EDKVA
+829 EDRVA

-841 PDMIFGLNLG
+841 PDMVYGLNLG
-851 FEYKGLGID
+851 FEYKGFGID
-860 MTFNGVSGITR
+860 MTFNGVSGLTK
-871 QLNMANVHQPLRKG
+871 QLNVSSVHQPLRNG

-904 KDIANLPRLST
+904 KDIANVPRLST

-925 TQWIE
+925 TQWIA

-935 KLRNLNVYYNLPQAW
+935 KLRNLNVYYTLPQAW
-950 SKKMKMDKCQIYAKA
+950 SKKMKMDKCQVYAKA
-965 LNVFSIDKIKYFN
+965 LNVFSIDKIDYFN

>member
-1 MNKKIDMKK
+1 MKK
-10 ILYTIGLAF
+10 ILYTVGLAF
-19 AFSLGAMAQQT
+19 TLSLGAMAQQT

-39 GNPFPGVKISKVGE
+39 GKPFPGVKISKAGE
-53 LRINSTTDE
+53 FRINSITDE
-62 NGIFSLGLEE
+62 SGVFSLELEE
-72 GDYIE
+72 GDYID

-82 VVLKRVKVTGEAM
+82 VVLKRVKVTGETM
-95 NIVLDSQ
+95 NIVLDSHK
-102 QDGMADLGFMK
+102 DGMSDLGFMK
-113 RTEENQTQSVSTIYA
+113 RTEENRTQSVSTIYA
-128 GQLMKSAT
+128 DQLMKGAT
-136 STNRVNNAFF
+136 STNRVNNALF
-146 GLIPGLHLSQN
+146 GLIPGLQLSQN
-157 VGWRTNAGMKIR
+157 AGWRTNAGMKIR
-169 GVSGSPLVLVD
+169 GASGSPLVLVD

-217 ILINT
+217 LLINT
-222 KRGIY
+222 KRGVY

-270 QYTSKQ
+270 QYTAKQ
-276 LENFKSG
+276 LENFKQG
-283 ANPNYYPNTN
+283 TNPNFYPNTD

-304 NNQFNLMVRGGGQ
+304 NNQFNIMVRGGGQ

-342 ERYNSQIRNY
+342 DRYNSQIRNY

-365 SSTKVKFSLYGI
+365 PATKVKFSLYGI
-377 IGEDKRPN
+377 IAEDKRPN
-385 TEIDDIFQNLYKVP
+385 TGIDAIFQNLYKVP
-399 AAAFSV
+399 SAAFPI

-412 GSNSIFKMNP
+412 GSNSVFKMNP

-478 QYEIF
+478 LYEIF
-483 SQNASGLPTSQIG
+483 NQTAAGLPTTKTE
-496 GSNSTMQISSSKLTE
+496 GSNSTLQVSSSKLSD
-511 QFIRASVETKLNYD
+511 QFIRASVEAKLNYD
-525 RAFKNHQVSA
+525 RTFNKHQVAA
-535 SVVYRQDMEEPLE
+535 SVVYRQEMEEPLGV
-548 LNKSYYRQNVMG
+548 NGAYYRQNVMG
-560 FVGYNYANRYMVDVV
+560 FAGYNYDNRYMLDVV
-575 GNYYG
+575 ANYYG
-580 TSVLLKGDKFR
+580 TSVLLEGDKFR
-591 FYPAVSAGWNLANEA
+591 FYPAVSAGWNIANEA
-606 FLENVSQLDMLKLR
+606 FLEDVSQLDMLKLR

-632 YGLSN
+632 YGLGN

-644 TSSKY
+644 TSGKY
-649 AFGESLATSINGLRE
+649 AFGESLGTLVNGLRE
-664 QRLPVYQLELET
+664 QQLPMYRLELET
-676 ADKYNVGV
+676 ADKYNIGV

-708 DDNRTSGMLGIDPAQ
+708 DNNRTSGMLGVTPAK

-735 LSLGWN
+735 LSMGWN
-741 QQLKDFKYYVNAN
+741 QQLKDFNYYVNAN

-774 LYTKGNK
+774 LYTKGHK

-793 FNDEEDIASS
+793 FNDEEDIANS
-803 PNQTFSVVRPGDV
+803 PEQTFSVVRPGDV
-816 KYKDQNGDNRIDN
+816 KYKDQNGDKRIDLSLIHIS
-829 EDKVA
+829 E
-834 IGKSTSI
+834 
-841 PDMIFGLNLG
+841 P
-851 FEYKGLGID
+851 
-860 MTFNGVSGITR
+860 TR
-871 QLNMANVHQPLRKG
+871 H
-885 NTNIATWYLKDKV
+885 
-898 RWTEST
+898 
-904 KDIANLPRLST
+904 
-915 LSNEN
+915 
-920 NYQTS
+920 
-925 TQWIE
+925 
-930 DGSFF
+930 
-935 KLRNLNVYYNLPQAW
+935 
-950 SKKMKMDKCQIYAKA
+950 
-965 LNVFSIDKIKYFN
+965 
-978 CEDIALGYPD
+978 
-988 LFSVYVGLNINF
+988 

>member
-1 MNKKIDMKK
+1 
-10 ILYTIGLAF
+10 
-19 AFSLGAMAQQT
+19 
-30 LNGVVKDAS
+30 
-39 GNPFPGVKISKVGE
+39 
-53 LRINSTTDE
+53 
-62 NGIFSLGLEE
+62 
-72 GDYIE
+72 
-77 LNYAD
+77 
-82 VVLKRVKVTGEAM
+82 
-95 NIVLDSQ
+95 
-102 QDGMADLGFMK
+102 
-113 RTEENQTQSVSTIYA
+113 
-128 GQLMKSAT
+128 
-136 STNRVNNAFF
+136 
-146 GLIPGLHLSQN
+146 
-157 VGWRTNAGMKIR
+157 
-169 GVSGSPLVLVD
+169 
-180 GFQRGLTNMTLEEIE
+180 MTLEEIE

-217 ILINT
+217 LLINT
-222 KRGIY
+222 KRGVY

-270 QYTSKQ
+270 QYTAKQ
-276 LENFKSG
+276 LENFKQG
-283 ANPNYYPNTN
+283 TNPNFYPNTD

-304 NNQFNLMVRGGGQ
+304 NNQFNIMVRGGGQ

-342 ERYNSQIRNY
+342 DCYNSQIRNY

-365 SSTKVKFSLYGI
+365 PATKVKFSLYGI
-377 IGEDKRPN
+377 IAEDKRPN
-385 TEIDDIFQNLYKVP
+385 TGIDAIFQNLYNVP
-399 AAAFSV
+399 SAAFPI

-412 GSNSIFKMNP
+412 GSNSVFKMNP

-478 QYEIF
+478 LYEIF
-483 SQNASGLPTSQIG
+483 NQTVAGLPTTKTE
-496 GSNSTMQISSSKLTE
+496 GSNSTLQVSSSKLSD
-511 QFIRASVETKLNYD
+511 QFIRASVEAKLNYD
-525 RAFKNHQVSA
+525 RTFNKHQVAA
-535 SVVYRQDMEEPLE
+535 SVVYRQEMEEPLGV
-548 LNKSYYRQNVMG
+548 NGAYYRQNVMG
-560 FVGYNYANRYMVDVV
+560 FAGYNYDNRYMLDVV
-575 GNYYG
+575 ANYYG
-580 TSVLLKGDKFR
+580 TSVLLEGDKFR
-591 FYPAVSAGWNLANEA
+591 FYPAVSAGWNIANEA
-606 FLENVSQLDMLKLR
+606 FLEDVSQLDMLKLR

-632 YGLSN
+632 YGLGN

-644 TSSKY
+644 TSGKY
-649 AFGESLATSINGLRE
+649 AFGESLGTLVNGLRE
-664 QRLPVYQLELET
+664 QQLPMYRLELET
-676 ADKYNVGV
+676 ADKYNIGV

-708 DDNRTSGMLGIDPAQ
+708 DNNRTSGMLGVTPAK

-735 LSLGWN
+735 LSMGWN
-741 QQLKDFKYYVNAN
+741 QQLKDFNYYVNAN

-774 LYTKGNK
+774 LYTKGHK

-793 FNDEEDIASS
+793 FNDEEDIANS
-803 PNQTFSVVRPGDV
+803 PEQTFSVVRPGDV
-816 KYKDQNGDNRIDN
+816 KYKDQNGDKRIDS
-829 EDKVA
+829 EDRVA

-841 PDMIFGLNLG
+841 PDMVYGLNLG
-851 FEYKGLGID
+851 FEYKGFGID
-860 MTFNGVSGITR
+860 MTFNGVSGLTK
-871 QLNMANVHQPLRKG
+871 QLNVSSVHQPLRNG

-904 KDIANLPRLST
+904 KDIANVPRLST

-925 TQWIE
+925 TQWIA

-935 KLRNLNVYYNLPQAW
+935 KLRNLNVYYTLPQAW
-950 SKKMKMDKCQIYAKA
+950 SKKMKMDKCQVYAKA
-965 LNVFSIDKIKYFN
+965 LNVFSIDKIDYFN

>member
-1 MNKKIDMKK
+1 M
-10 ILYTIGLAF
+10 AF
-19 AFSLGAMAQQT
+19 
-30 LNGVVKDAS
+30 
-39 GNPFPGVKISKVGE
+39 
-53 LRINSTTDE
+53 
-62 NGIFSLGLEE
+62 
-72 GDYIE
+72 
-77 LNYAD
+77 
-82 VVLKRVKVTGEAM
+82 
-95 NIVLDSQ
+95 
-102 QDGMADLGFMK
+102 
-113 RTEENQTQSVSTIYA
+113 
-128 GQLMKSAT
+128 
-136 STNRVNNAFF
+136 
-146 GLIPGLHLSQN
+146 
-157 VGWRTNAGMKIR
+157 
-169 GVSGSPLVLVD
+169 
-180 GFQRGLTNMTLEEIE
+180 
-195 SVQVLKDGAATA
+195 
-207 LYGAR
+207 
-212 AANGV
+212 
-217 ILINT
+217 
-222 KRGIY
+222 

-270 QYTSKQ
+270 QYTAKQ
-276 LENFKSG
+276 LENFKQG
-283 ANPNYYPNTN
+283 TNPNFYPNTD

-304 NNQFNLMVRGGGQ
+304 NNQFNIMVRGGGQ

-342 ERYNSQIRNY
+342 DRYNSQIRNY

-365 SSTKVKFSLYGI
+365 PATKVKFSLYGI
-377 IGEDKRPN
+377 IAEDKRPN
-385 TEIDDIFQNLYKVP
+385 TGIDAIFQNLYNVP
-399 AAAFSV
+399 SAAFPI

-412 GSNSIFKMNP
+412 GSNSVFKMNP

-478 QYEIF
+478 LYEIF
-483 SQNASGLPTSQIG
+483 NQTVAGLPTTKTE
-496 GSNSTMQISSSKLTE
+496 GSNSTLQVSSSKLSD
-511 QFIRASVETKLNYD
+511 QFIRASVEAKLNYD
-525 RAFKNHQVSA
+525 RTFNKHQVAA
-535 SVVYRQDMEEPLE
+535 SVVYRQEMEEPLGV
-548 LNKSYYRQNVMG
+548 NGAYYRQNVMG
-560 FVGYNYANRYMVDVV
+560 FAGYNYDNRYMLDVV
-575 GNYYG
+575 ANYYG
-580 TSVLLKGDKFR
+580 TSVLLEGDKFR
-591 FYPAVSAGWNLANEA
+591 FYPAVSAGWNIANEA
-606 FLENVSQLDMLKLR
+606 FLEDVSQLDMLKLR

-632 YGLSN
+632 YGLGN

-644 TSSKY
+644 TSGKY
-649 AFGESLATSINGLRE
+649 AFGESLGTLVNGLRE
-664 QRLPVYQLELET
+664 QQLPMYRLELET
-676 ADKYNVGV
+676 ADKYNIGV

-708 DDNRTSGMLGIDPAQ
+708 DNNRTSGMLGVTPAK

-735 LSLGWN
+735 LSMGWN
-741 QQLKDFKYYVNAN
+741 QQLKDFNYYVNAN

-774 LYTKGNK
+774 LYTKGHK

-793 FNDEEDIASS
+793 FNDEEDIANS
-803 PNQTFSVVRPGDV
+803 PEQTFSVVRPGDV
-816 KYKDQNGDNRIDN
+816 KYKDQNGDKRIDS
-829 EDKVA
+829 EDRVA

-841 PDMIFGLNLG
+841 PDMVYGLNLG
-851 FEYKGLGID
+851 FEYKGFGID
-860 MTFNGVSGITR
+860 MTFNGVSGLTK
-871 QLNMANVHQPLRKG
+871 QLNVSSVHQPLRNG

-904 KDIANLPRLST
+904 KDIANVPRLST

-925 TQWIE
+925 TQWIA

-935 KLRNLNVYYNLPQAW
+935 KLRNLNVYYTLPQAW
-950 SKKMKMDKCQIYAKA
+950 SKKMKMDKCQVYAKA
-965 LNVFSIDKIKYFN
+965 LNVFSIDKIDYFN

>member
-1 MNKKIDMKK
+1 MKK
-10 ILYTIGLAF
+10 ILYTVGLAF
-19 AFSLGAMAQQT
+19 TLSFGAMAQQT

-39 GNPFPGVKISKVGE
+39 GKPFPGVKISKAGE
-53 LRINSTTDE
+53 FRINSITDE
-62 NGIFSLGLEE
+62 SGVFSLELEE
-72 GDYIE
+72 GDYID

-82 VVLKRVKVTGEAM
+82 VVLKRVKVTGETM
-95 NIVLDSQ
+95 NIVLDSHK
-102 QDGMADLGFMK
+102 DGMSDLGFMK
-113 RTEENQTQSVSTIYA
+113 RTEENRTQSVSTIYA
-128 GQLMKSAT
+128 DQLMKGAT
-136 STNRVNNAFF
+136 STNRVNNALF
-146 GLIPGLHLSQN
+146 GLIPGLQLSQN
-157 VGWRTNAGMKIR
+157 AGWRTNAGMKIR

-222 KRGIY
+222 KRGVY

-270 QYTSKQ
+270 QYTAKQ
-276 LENFKSG
+276 LENFKQG
-283 ANPNYYPNTN
+283 TNPNFYPNTD

-304 NNQFNLMVRGGGQ
+304 NNQFNIMVRGGGQ

-342 ERYNSQIRNY
+342 DRYNSQIRNY

-365 SSTKVKFSLYGI
+365 PATKVKFSLYGI
-377 IGEDKRPN
+377 IAEDKRPN
-385 TEIDDIFQNLYKVP
+385 TGIDAIFQNLYNVP
-399 AAAFSV
+399 SAAFPI

-412 GSNSIFKMNP
+412 GSNSVFKMNP

-478 QYEIF
+478 LYEIF
-483 SQNASGLPTSQIG
+483 NQTAAGLPTTKTE
-496 GSNSTMQISSSKLTE
+496 GSNSTLQVSSSKLSD
-511 QFIRASVETKLNYD
+511 QFIRASVEAKLNYD
-525 RAFKNHQVSA
+525 RTFNKHQVAA
-535 SVVYRQDMEEPLE
+535 SVVYRQEMEEPLGV
-548 LNKSYYRQNVMG
+548 NGAYYRQNVMG
-560 FVGYNYANRYMVDVV
+560 FAGYNYDNRYMLDVV
-575 GNYYG
+575 ANYYG
-580 TSVLLKGDKFR
+580 TSVLLEGDKFR
-591 FYPAVSAGWNLANEA
+591 FYPAVSAGWNIANEA
-606 FLENVSQLDMLKLR
+606 FLEDVSQLDMLKLR

-632 YGLSN
+632 YGLGN

-649 AFGESLATSINGLRE
+649 AFGESLGTSVNGLRE
-664 QRLPVYQLELET
+664 QQLPMYRLELET
-676 ADKYNVGV
+676 ADKYNIGV

-708 DDNRTSGMLGIDPAQ
+708 DNNRTSGMLGVTPAK

-735 LSLGWN
+735 LSMGWN
-741 QQLKDFKYYVNAN
+741 QQLKDFNYYVNAN

-774 LYTKGNK
+774 LYTKGHK

-793 FNDEEDIASS
+793 FNDEEDIANS
-803 PNQTFSVVRPGDV
+803 PEQTFSVVRPGDV
-816 KYKDQNGDNRIDN
+816 KYKDQNGDKRIDS
-829 EDKVA
+829 EDRVA
-834 IGKSTSI
+834 IGKSTS
-841 PDMIFGLNLG
+841 
-851 FEYKGLGID
+851 
-860 MTFNGVSGITR
+860 
-871 QLNMANVHQPLRKG
+871 
-885 NTNIATWYLKDKV
+885 
-898 RWTEST
+898 
-904 KDIANLPRLST
+904 
-915 LSNEN
+915 
-920 NYQTS
+920 
-925 TQWIE
+925 
-930 DGSFF
+930 
-935 KLRNLNVYYNLPQAW
+935 
-950 SKKMKMDKCQIYAKA
+950 
-965 LNVFSIDKIKYFN
+965 
-978 CEDIALGYPD
+978 
-988 LFSVYVGLNINF
+988 